1 MRLHTG
7 EKPYHC
13 SHCDRQ
19 FVQVANLR
27 RHLRVHTGERPYAC
41 ELCAA
46 KFSDSNQLKAH
57 LLIHKNEKP
66 FKCEHCLMRFRR
78 RHHLVHHK
86 CPRPNNTTTTILPAS
101 LVTTQLGTSSSSRS
115 SHVGSPSVACSE
127 DLGDDIDVD
136 VDMDSMDHHQQHQH
150 QHDDSRYRYHPAAS
164 LLRTGHLPIRQ
175 LPSPSTLAL
184 AAPVAMPLNLSG
196 SPVELP
202 EQTEPE
208 DLSMSSAASRNRDYR
223 IVLSRPS
230 NSHSSGGGSPMSD
243 DIVHEEDEDEEAE
256 ELDVAR
262 ASPSSLFAP
271 EAHRVR

>member
-66 FKCEHCLMRFRR
+66 FKCEHCQMRFRR

-86 CPRPNNTTTTILPAS
+86 CGAAPSGVLPAS
-101 LVTTQLGTSSSSRS
+101 LVSAQLGLAPA
-115 SHVGSPSVACSE
+115 HLDE
-127 DLGDDIDVD
+127 DELDVD
-136 VDMDSMDHHQQHQH
+136 VDVEMDEE
-150 QHDDSRYRYHPAAS
+150 A
-164 LLRTGHLPIRQ
+164 LLARHKQALRQ
-175 LPSPSTLAL
+175 AIAHRLPSPAAL
-184 AAPVAMPLNLSG
+184 ASPELPLNLSG
-196 SPVELP
+196 VPVDLP

-208 DLSMSSAASRNRDYR
+208 DLSMAASRMREHHFAPH
-223 IVLSRPS
+223 SH
-230 NSHSSGGGSPMSD
+230 SHSSGGGSPMS
-243 DIVHEEDEDEEAE
+243 HSPSSETAPEYEDEELEEAA

-271 EAHRVR
+271 EAHRAR